1 MTLITGTPQRLYLMQ
16 LSTSTIPLP
25 TGQTLA
31 MSSGCYLVQTSDQR
45 NILIDSGLPADYTPP
60 PGTPPAE
67 QETNVLE
74 HLGELGLAPDD
85 IDLLICTHFDVDHAG
100 YHDAFRRA
108 ELVVQRKHLEV
119 ARGGHP
125 RYAAARA
132 HWDHPALR
140 YRLIEGD
147 TELLPGLTLLE
158 TSGHAPG
165 HQSVLVRLPRA
176 GAVLLAIDAVAQRRL
191 FTPDRRAWP
200 LDDNEELLRAST
212 RKLLDLVEHEHVS
225 LVVFGH
231 DGEQWRTLRK
241 APAYYE

>member
-1 MTLITGTPQRLYLMQ
+1 MTMTNATPQRLYLMQ
-16 LSTSTIPLP
+16 LSTTTIPLAA
-25 TGQTLA
+25 GQTLA
-31 MSSGCYLVQTSDQR
+31 MSSGCYLVQTSDGK

-67 QETNVLE
+67 NRKNVLE
-74 HLGELGLAPDD
+74 HLADLGLHPGD

-100 YHDAFRRA
+100 YHDVFTRA
-108 ELVVQRKHLEV
+108 ELVVQHDHYAL
-119 ARGGHP
+119 ARGGHA

-147 TELLPGLTLLE
+147 TELLPGLLLIE

-165 HQSVLVRLPRA
+165 HQSVLVHLPQT
-176 GAVLLAIDAVAQRRL
+176 GKVLLAIDAVVLQRL
-191 FTPDRRAWP
+191 FTADRRAWP
-200 LDDNEELLRAST
+200 TDDNEEQLRAST
-212 RKLLDLVEHEHVS
+212 RKLLDLVEREHVA
-225 LVVFGH
+225 LVIFGH
-231 DGEQWRTLRK
+231 DGEQWQTLKK